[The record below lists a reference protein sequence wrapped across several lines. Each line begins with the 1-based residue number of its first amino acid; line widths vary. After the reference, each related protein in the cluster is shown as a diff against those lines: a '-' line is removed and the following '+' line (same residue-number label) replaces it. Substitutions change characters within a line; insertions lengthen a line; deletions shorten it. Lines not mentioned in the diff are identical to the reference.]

1 MVQYEA
7 APESLARLC
16 YFCLLGEKSWEQV
29 PVVLGPLKGVGPQMV
44 SYPFEGPKLAA
55 REREAHHPLYSQPW
69 ALGPYGEHSLVQK
82 AVTAVSHPSELPSL
96 VTGQS
101 LSMTEALLVLADA
114 LSCRS
119 ARL

>member
-29 PVVLGPLKGVGPQMV
+29 AVVLGHLKEVGPQMV

-55 REREAHHPLYSQPW
+55 REREAHHPPYSPPW
-69 ALGPYGEHSLVQK
+69 VLGPCGEHSLAQK
-82 AVTAVSHPSELPSL
+82 VVTAVSHPSELSSL
-96 VTGQS
+96 VIGQS
-101 LSMTEALLVLADA
+101 LPMAEALLVLADA